1 MTAPEPPLIGLIVDA
16 KQTVARAL
24 AAVRQTRSAGAIIVV
39 DEKNGDFIALEQLEA
54 ASPAAPISSVAETK
68 PVKILKKRL
77 NGTCEFVFGEAAATP
92 KTFDMRALGDAPK
105 PRVVNASVR
114 YGDGDEEPVPAAAS
128 LAVGQSYLL
137 QINVGARDEASLLPA
152 DTPALPEPPITAAG
166 LDLLVSVISASDA
179 LVFAAPTQPLH
190 LPAKG
195 DSAPV
200 RLSFSA
206 RTPISEA
213 LVWVHVYYRLNL
225 LQTIEL
231 RLAVTATEQDLPA
244 PAAAKVIYSR
254 TKDFADVARLGGKEL
269 TLRLFGDG
277 DSYRMSI
284 AWPGDGERGRR
295 DPVRGLT
302 VALPVSKQALTDAVV
317 AARNTLYETTWQ
329 PSYRKGVKGT
339 FAERRESLY
348 QLAVAGNRLYTTL
361 FYPENATAEQARS
374 LEGVRA
380 WLADALAS
388 AEGERAPTIQ
398 IIHENPPG
406 GLPWALLY
414 PAAVAEQGDVDYSQF
429 WGCSYRLEILTPQFA
444 ENAKAS
450 VAPAERVRV
459 AGGAYTFRVPTD
471 AGVVDVTAQHRQF
484 LDSFAPAGGPWEVE
498 LRDQADQASF
508 GALLEQSDIVYMFCH
523 GHTAKSADDSVDWV
537 GRFRE
542 QLAKLP
548 DETKA
553 KYGDLLKLEQERY
566 QPSDPN
572 LGDSWLMWNQS
583 LLPLRQIK
591 QWTPQLRRKPLVML
605 NMCESAQVLPAL
617 GTGFVPFFSQI
628 GARGVVGTECPM
640 LATFA
645 AEFGQRALQRLAAGE
660 AIGDALVALR
670 KEFIEQERNPLGLAY
685 TYYGDADLSFKGGN
699 P

>member
-1 MTAPEPPLIGLIVDA
+1 MTTAQPPLIGLIVDP
-16 KQTVARAL
+16 KHPIARAL
-24 AAVRQTRSAGAIIVV
+24 AAVRQTRSAGAIMVI
-39 DEKNGDFIALEQLEA
+39 DEKNGDFIALGQLEA
-54 ASPAAPISSVAETK
+54 ADQAAPVGSIADSK
-68 PVKILKKRL
+68 PVKILKRRL
-77 NGTCEFVFGEAAATP
+77 NGTCEFAFGQAAATP
-92 KTFDMRALGDAPK
+92 KDFELRALGDKPQ

-114 YGDGDEEPVPAAAS
+114 YGDGDQEPVAATSS
-128 LAVGQSYLL
+128 LAVGHAYLL
-137 QINVGARDEASLLPA
+137 QVNVGARDESSLLPA
-152 DTPALPEPPITAAG
+152 DAPPLPEPPVTANS

-179 LVFAAPTQPLH
+179 LVFAAPTQPLR

-195 DSAPV
+195 DSEPV

-206 RTPISEA
+206 TAPIAEA
-213 LVWVHVYYRLNL
+213 LVWIHIYYRLNL
-225 LQTIEL
+225 LQTIEV
-231 RLAVTATEQDLPA
+231 RLAVTATEQDG
-244 PAAAKVIYSR
+244 PAASASVIYNR
-254 TKDFADVARLGGKEL
+254 TKEFADVAALGGKEL

-277 DSYRMSI
+277 DAYRMSI
-284 AWPGDGERGRR
+284 AWPGDGARGRR
-295 DPVRGLT
+295 DPARGLT

-348 QLAVAGNRLYTTL
+348 QLAVAGNRLYATL

-374 LEGVRA
+374 LAGVRA
-380 WLADALAS
+380 WLAEALAV

-414 PAAVAEQGDVDYSQF
+414 PSAVAEQSDVDYRQF
-429 WGCSYRLEILTPQFA
+429 WGCAYRLEILTPQFA
-444 ENAKAS
+444 ENARAG
-450 VAPAERVRV
+450 VAQAERVRV
-459 AGGAYTFRVPTD
+459 AGGTYTFRVPTE
-471 AGVVDVTAQHRQF
+471 AGVVDVTAQHRLF
-484 LDSFAPAGGPWEVE
+484 LDSFAPAGGRWEVE
-498 LRDQADQASF
+498 LREQADQASF
-508 GALLEQSDIVYMFCH
+508 TALLEHSDIVYMFCH

-537 GRFRE
+537 ARFRE

-548 DETKA
+548 DATKA
-553 KYGDLLKLEQERY
+553 AYGDLLKLEQERY

-572 LGDSWLMWNQS
+572 LGDSWLMWNKS

-591 QWTPQLRRKPLVML
+591 QWNPQLQRKPLVML

-617 GTGFVPFFSQI
+617 GVGFVPFFSQI

-640 LATFA
+640 LAPFA

-660 AIGDALVALR
+660 AIGDVLVALR
-670 KEFIEQERNPLGLAY
+670 NEFIEQERNPLGLAY
-685 TYYGDADLSFKGGN
+685 TYYGDADLSFRGGN